1 MSQAINDKGQN
12 LVDAAGRLRAGDQNL
27 ASTQRARIADTSPTQ
42 LQAQQTTAVNAPAS
56 GKGILGTIDKVAGV
70 ANQIGDAI
78 SNIPG
83 IGGTIGSVIKGVT
96 NIWDPPPP
104 KKKREKSQFPMI
116 RAKKGTR
123 LTDDQRAQNY
133 YNFLRRIGGYD
144 YGSRGNKSSKTSQK
158 KVTIKLSNGKGK
170 RPTTYRYDRVNK
182 KWYKKVK
189 KVVYQEKPLE
199 FAPRGLTRRAIRP
212 T

>member
-56 GKGILGTIDKVAGV
+56 GKGILGTIDNVAGV

-96 NIWDPPPP
+96 NIWDTG
-104 KKKREKSQFPMI
+104 KNLFNGIKNLFS
-116 RAKKGTR
+116 
-123 LTDDQRAQNY
+123 
-133 YNFLRRIGGYD
+133 GG
-144 YGSRGNKSSKTSQK
+144 GNNNQQQQP
-158 KVTIKLSNGKGK
+158 V
-170 RPTTYRYDRVNK
+170 
-182 KWYKKVK
+182 
-189 KVVYQEKPLE
+189 Q
-199 FAPRGLTRRAIRP
+199 
-212 T
+212 

>member
-78 SNIPG
+78 SN
-83 IGGTIGSVIKGVT
+83 VIKGVT
-96 NIWDPPPP
+96 NIWDTG
-104 KKKREKSQFPMI
+104 KNLFSGIKNLFS
-116 RAKKGTR
+116 
-123 LTDDQRAQNY
+123 
-133 YNFLRRIGGYD
+133 GG
-144 YGSRGNKSSKTSQK
+144 GNNTQQQP
-158 KVTIKLSNGKGK
+158 V
-170 RPTTYRYDRVNK
+170 
-182 KWYKKVK
+182 
-189 KVVYQEKPLE
+189 QQ
-199 FAPRGLTRRAIRP
+199 
-212 T
+212 